1 MSRKRKKI
9 TIKDLRKHIVNTRKV
24 NGGKIHTISTPNAGP
39 IEIVE
44 GNSHSKGGVNY
55 IKTSDGVTHE
65 IENNEVVLPTDKG
78 PYVVSDYMNVDG
90 TKSYNK
96 NKVSYADLVKR
107 LALAGAKKEDLEAI
121 AMQTEIQNGNDPNN
135 PTSLIKDTNVMRQ
148 PKVNLKYQQT
158 NDRQS
163 RSGKDN
169 FWGNLFG
176 PKRTEVNLGGG
187 EVRLEDKGSSIIKNV
202 LQYDIQD
209 GDTTG
214 VYQNLYTNQIGN
226 RSGVTDGVAYDE
238 ETTDKI
244 QYNIQDGNIVV
255 TDKSGRVINDLL
267 PGSLPNNP
275 MGK

>member
-1 MSRKRKKI
+1 
-9 TIKDLRKHIVNTRKV
+9 
-24 NGGKIHTISTPNAGP
+24 
-39 IEIVE
+39 
-44 GNSHSKGGVNY
+44 
-55 IKTSDGVTHE
+55 
-65 IENNEVVLPTDKG
+65 
-78 PYVVSDYMNVDG
+78 
-90 TKSYNK
+90 
-96 NKVSYADLVKR
+96 
-107 LALAGAKKEDLEAI
+107 AGAKKEDLEAI

-275 MGK
+275 SIFNQQDNSNFQNIVQTNVTNSPMNFERYPEISIHQVEDLNSGNMTY